1 MADPHLTDPEDDTAR
16 QADSSV
22 LTAPQRASD
31 ASDGSQATEGD
42 TGRDSG
48 RGPLVAVLVYGTMV
62 ILAAVAVL
70 FVTVLSPAARVVSE
84 TAPEATRD
92 GLGWGSPPAEMLPIW
107 SARGYTGLVN
117 TPGAMVGT
125 TESGLHRMDSA
136 TGEVV
141 WSYERP
147 GRLCDAIN
155 TGGNVTAVFDPGHG
169 CTDLVTLD
177 SATGEYINQARY
189 ATEEDEARLVEGID
203 GHVALVTRSL
213 VRVLRNDL
221 VVAAEFGDR
230 PDPVYPDAQSV
241 TGCHIYDVAV
251 GPRHAVIS
259 AQCEGDTTTHVRA
272 IDIDPEEAT
281 SGNVDLEVDTGQAVP
296 VTLPAVS
303 ISMIVFVVPGVNPA
317 AYVWELDKDKS
328 EVARHPLGPSEFG
341 MGYQDVHGIG
351 YIWRIGPNVH
361 TRWGSE
367 DLSKSEQRG
376 GAIGNPMVADR
387 LLLIP
392 RSGSVLAWGDRA
404 GVEQEIDVPGLTGS
418 EFAFSGSTIAA
429 YNPDDGVITAYA

>member
-1 MADPHLTDPEDDTAR
+1 MTDPHLTDPGNRPAPETSSDPLDHPETASGNTVGARAHEED
-16 QADSSV
+16 S
-22 LTAPQRASD
+22 APR
-31 ASDGSQATEGD
+31 G
-42 TGRDSG
+42 G
-48 RGPLVAVLVYGTMV
+48 RGALIALGVYGTLAVLV
-62 ILAAVAVL
+62 AVAVL
-70 FVTVLSPAARVVSE
+70 FVTVLSPAARVVSA
-84 TAPEATRD
+84 TAPDAGRD

-107 SARGYTGLVN
+107 SARGYTGIVN
-117 TPGAMVGT
+117 TPGSMIGT
-125 TESGLHRMDSA
+125 TESGLHRLDSA
-136 TGEVV
+136 SGEVV

-147 GRLCDAIN
+147 ARLCDAIE
-155 TGGNVTAVFDPGHG
+155 TDGNVTAVFDPGHG
-169 CTDLVTLD
+169 CTDLVTLN
-177 SATGEYINQARY
+177 SATGQYINQARY
-189 ATEEDEARLVEGID
+189 VTDSGEARLVAGID
-203 GHVALVTRSL
+203 GHVALVTRSM

-221 VVAAEFGDR
+221 VVSAEFGSR

-241 TGCHIYDVAV
+241 SGCHIYDAAV
-251 GPRHAVIS
+251 GPRHAVVA

-272 IDIDPEEAT
+272 IDIDPEEST
-281 SGNVDLEVDTGQAVP
+281 TGDVTLDVDTGQAVP
-296 VTLPAVS
+296 VTIPAIS
-303 ISMIVFVVPGVNPA
+303 ISMTVFVVPGVNPA
-317 AYVWELDKDKS
+317 AYVWQLDKDLA

-367 DLSKSEQRG
+367 DLSQSVQRG

-404 GVEQEIDVPGLTGS
+404 GVEQEISVPGLVGS